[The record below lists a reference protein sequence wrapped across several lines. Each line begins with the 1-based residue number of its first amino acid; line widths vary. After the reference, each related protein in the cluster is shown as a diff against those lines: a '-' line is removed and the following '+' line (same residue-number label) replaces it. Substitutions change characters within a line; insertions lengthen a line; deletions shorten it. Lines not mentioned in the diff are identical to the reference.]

1 MRIESLNNFVFV
13 AIRELYYIQVIN
25 DVEKMFVHSVSE
37 ERYSAK
43 HVESK
48 LQDEIY
54 CTRMINE
61 VKKIFIHSVSEN
73 MSTCSAMHV
82 RSMLLRI
89 MTLAVQEMHL
99 DEYIFQ
105 EIEFLNSNQQFRKVQ
120 TLKRQLIKI
129 AT

>member
-1 MRIESLNNFVFV
+1 
-13 AIRELYYIQVIN
+13 VIN